1 MAFRLGQ
8 FKLNAYRSDE
18 YLKDLAWKH
27 RRKGP
32 GVLMEISVGS
42 QLSKD
47 TLLKKRIKPFKLHP
61 R

>member
-42 QLSKD
+42 QMD
-47 TLLKKRIKPFKLHP
+47 TVLKEDKAF
-61 R
+61 